1 MTVRIIKWMNSTITT
16 KLAKRLKELREKHG
30 LTQEEAAR
38 KCRMEYKYY
47 QRYESS
53 KPRDMRLSTLEKIAR
68 GFGVKPSDLIDF
80 D

>member
-1 MTVRIIKWMNSTITT
+1 MASTITT

-38 KCRMEYKYY
+38 KCHMEYKYY

-68 GFGVKPSDLIDF
+68 GFDIKPSDLIDF
-80 D
+80 N